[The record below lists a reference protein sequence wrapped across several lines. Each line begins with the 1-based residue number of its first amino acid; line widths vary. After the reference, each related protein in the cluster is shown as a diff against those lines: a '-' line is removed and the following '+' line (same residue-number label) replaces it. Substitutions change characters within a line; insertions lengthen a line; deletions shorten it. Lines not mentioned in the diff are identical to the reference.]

1 MRPRF
6 PLCIFRV
13 CGSGG
18 RPLRGA
24 NKSGSVIQLF
34 GNFRAMRP
42 TWAEISL
49 DFFRSNLGEVRR
61 LVSKSVRVMAVV
73 KADAYGHGSV
83 RVSEAALD
91 GGADMLGVATVP
103 EALQLRESGIT
114 GEIFLLG
121 GIDPL
126 EARVTVENTLTP
138 ACYSVDVLEALSG
151 AAVECGKTVSY
162 HLKVDTGMTRLGVG
176 VGDMESF
183 FASAAKLPGV
193 MLEGVFTHLAS
204 SEIHQSDYTDY
215 QLGIFRESL
224 FFLDELGVK
233 YRYSHSANSAS
244 IQRFPDSHM
253 DIVRPGIMLYG
264 SGSMGEVTLRPVM
277 KLKTKIV
284 QLREIPPSTSVGYG
298 GAFVAGRE
306 TLVATLPVG
315 YADGYPRALS
325 NRAKVSLCGRL
336 APLIG
341 SVCMDFIM
349 VDVTDI
355 PGIRVG
361 DEAVLFGD
369 GLVSVEDVSSWAQT
383 IPYEILSRISPRVP
397 RRYV

>member
-1 MRPRF
+1 
-6 PLCIFRV
+6 
-13 CGSGG
+13 
-18 RPLRGA
+18 
-24 NKSGSVIQLF
+24 
-34 GNFRAMRP
+34 
-42 TWAEISL
+42 
-49 DFFRSNLGEVRR
+49 
-61 LVSKSVRVMAVV
+61 MAIV
-73 KADAYGHGSV
+73 KADAYGHGAV
-83 RVSEAALD
+83 RLSEVALSH
-91 GGADMLGVATVP
+91 GADMFGVATVP
-103 EALQLRESGIT
+103 EAMELREAGIKN
-114 GEIFLLG
+114 GIFLLG
-121 GIDPL
+121 GIDPR
-126 EARVTVENTLTP
+126 EAGVVVENALTP
-138 ACYSVDVLEALSG
+138 ACYSLDVLEALSG
-151 AAVECGKTVSY
+151 AAVECGKTVGY
-162 HLKVDTGMTRLGVG
+162 HLKIDTGMTRLGVG
-176 VGDMESF
+176 VGDIESF
-183 FASAAKLPGV
+183 FASAAELPGI

-215 QLGIFRESL
+215 QLGVFREGL
-224 FFLDELGVK
+224 FFLEELGAK
-233 YRYSHSANSAS
+233 YRYTHSANSAS

-264 SGSMGEVTLRPVM
+264 SGDMGEVSLRPVM

-284 QLREIPPSTSVGYG
+284 QLREVPPGTSVGYRG
-298 GAFVAGRE
+298 TFVTRRE

-325 NRAKVSLCGRL
+325 NRAKVSLGGRL

-355 PGIRVG
+355 PGVCAG

-383 IPYEILSRISPRVP
+383 IPYELLSRISPRVP

>member
-1 MRPRF
+1 
-6 PLCIFRV
+6 
-13 CGSGG
+13 
-18 RPLRGA
+18 
-24 NKSGSVIQLF
+24 
-34 GNFRAMRP
+34 MRP

-49 DFFRSNLGEVRR
+49 DSFRSNLDEVKR
-61 LVSKSVRVMAVV
+61 LVGRGVRVMAVV
-73 KADAYGHGSV
+73 KAEAYGHGAA
-83 RVSEAALD
+83 RVSRAALRS
-91 GGADMLGVATVP
+91 GVDMLGVATVP

-121 GIDPL
+121 GISPR
-126 EARVTVENTLTP
+126 EAGAVVENTLTP
-138 ACYSVDVLEALSG
+138 ACYSLDVLEALSG
-151 AAVECGKTVSY
+151 AAVKRGKTVGY

-176 VGDMESF
+176 PDKTSSF
-183 FASAAKLPGV
+183 VVSSASLPAIR
-193 MLEGVFTHLAS
+193 LEGIFTHLAS
-204 SEIHQSDYTDY
+204 SDIRGSDYTDY

-224 FFLDELGVK
+224 ASLRASRIK
-233 YRYSHSANSAS
+233 YGSAHCANSAS

-264 SGSMGEVTLRPVM
+264 SGAMGESELRPVM
-277 KLKTKIV
+277 KFKTRIA
-284 QLREIPPSTSVGYG
+284 QLREITSGTPVGYG
-298 GAFVAGRE
+298 GTFVTKRE

-325 NRAKVSLCGRL
+325 NRAKISLAGRL

-355 PGIRVG
+355 PGVCVG

-369 GLVSVEDVSSWAQT
+369 GLVSVEDVSSWART

>member
-1 MRPRF
+1 
-6 PLCIFRV
+6 
-13 CGSGG
+13 
-18 RPLRGA
+18 
-24 NKSGSVIQLF
+24 
-34 GNFRAMRP
+34 
-42 TWAEISL
+42 
-49 DFFRSNLGEVRR
+49 
-61 LVSKSVRVMAVV
+61 MAVV
-73 KADAYGHGSV
+73 KAEAYGHGAA
-83 RVSEAALD
+83 RVSQAALH

-121 GIDPL
+121 GISPW
-126 EARVTVENTLTP
+126 EAGAVVENTLTP
-138 ACYSVDVLEALSG
+138 ACYSLDVLEALSG
-151 AAVECGKTVSY
+151 AAVECGKAVGY
-162 HLKVDTGMTRLGVG
+162 HLKVDTGMTRLGVKP
-176 VGDMESF
+176 DEISSF
-183 FASAAKLPGV
+183 VASSASLPV
-193 MLEGVFTHLAS
+193 IRLEGVFTHLAS
-204 SEIHQSDYTDY
+204 SDIHGSNYTDY
-215 QLGIFRESL
+215 QLGIFRECL
-224 FFLDELGVK
+224 FSLDELGVK
-233 YRYSHSANSAS
+233 YRYAHSANSAS

-264 SGSMGEVTLRPVM
+264 SGAIGGADLRPVM
-277 KLKTKIV
+277 KLKTRVV
-284 QLREIPPSTSVGYG
+284 QIKKVSSGTSVSYG
-298 GAFVAGRE
+298 GTFVTKRE

-325 NRAKVSLCGRL
+325 NRAKISLAGRL

-355 PGIRVG
+355 PGVCVG

>member
-1 MRPRF
+1 MN
-6 PLCIFRV
+6 
-13 CGSGG
+13 
-18 RPLRGA
+18 RGELLGA
-24 NKSGSVIQLF
+24 DTSDSDNQFF

-49 DFFRSNLGEVRR
+49 DSFRSNLGEVKR
-61 LVSKSVRVMAVV
+61 LAGRGVRVMAVV
-73 KADAYGHGSV
+73 KAEAYGHGAA
-83 RVSEAALD
+83 RVSQAALND
-91 GGADMLGVATVP
+91 GADMLGVATVS
-103 EALQLRESGIT
+103 EALRLRESGIT

-121 GIDPL
+121 GITHR
-126 EARVTVENTLTP
+126 EAGVVVENALTP
-138 ACYSVDVLEALSG
+138 ACYSLDVLEALSG
-151 AAVECGKTVSY
+151 AAVECGKTVAY
-162 HLKVDTGMTRLGVG
+162 HLKVDTGMTRLGVRP
-176 VGDMESF
+176 DEITSF
-183 FASAAKLPGV
+183 MASSASFPATR
-193 MLEGVFTHLAS
+193 LEGVFTHLAS
-204 SEIHQSDYTDY
+204 SDIRGSDYTDC
-215 QLGIFRESL
+215 QLGIFRECLFSL
-224 FFLDELGVK
+224 DKLGVK
-233 YRYSHSANSAS
+233 YRYVHCANSAS

-264 SGSMGEVTLRPVM
+264 SGSMGEVSLKPVM
-277 KLKTKIV
+277 KLKTGIV
-284 QLREIPPSTSVGYG
+284 QIRKVPSGTPVGYG
-298 GAFVAGRE
+298 QTFITGRE

-325 NRAKVSLCGRL
+325 NRARISLAGRL

-355 PGIRVG
+355 PDVCVG

-369 GLVSVEDVSSWAQT
+369 GLVSVEDVSSWART

>member
-1 MRPRF
+1 
-6 PLCIFRV
+6 
-13 CGSGG
+13 
-18 RPLRGA
+18 
-24 NKSGSVIQLF
+24 
-34 GNFRAMRP
+34 MRP

-49 DFFRSNLGEVRR
+49 DSFESNLGEVRR
-61 LVSKSVRVMAVV
+61 LVGENVRIMAIV
-73 KADAYGHGSV
+73 KADAYGHGAV
-83 RVSEAALD
+83 RLSEVAL
-91 GGADMLGVATVP
+91 GCGADMLGVATVP
-103 EALQLRESGIT
+103 EAMELREAGIE
-114 GEIFLLG
+114 GGIFLLG
-121 GIDPL
+121 GIDPR
-126 EARVTVENTLTP
+126 EAGAVVENTLTP
-138 ACYSVDVLEALSG
+138 ACYSLDVLEALSE
-151 AAVECGKTVSY
+151 AAVGCGKTVGY

-176 VGDMESF
+176 AGDMESF
-183 FASAAKLPGV
+183 FASAARLPGV

-204 SEIHQSDYTDY
+204 SEVHQSDYTDY
-215 QLGIFRESL
+215 QLGVFREGL

-233 YRYSHSANSAS
+233 YRFAHSANSAS

-264 SGSMGEVTLRPVM
+264 SGGMGEVDLRPVM
-277 KLKTKIV
+277 KLKTRIV
-284 QLREIPPSTSVGYG
+284 QLREVPPGTSVGYRG
-298 GAFVAGRE
+298 TFVAGKQ

-325 NRAKVSLCGRL
+325 NRGKVSLGGRL

-355 PGIRVG
+355 PGVCVG

-369 GLVSVEDVSSWAQT
+369 GLVSVEDVSSWART
-383 IPYEILSRISPRVP
+383 ISYEVLSRISPRVP